1 MTFCREAGSIGE
13 MAEMAE
19 MVEMVEMVG
28 MLSENVVRGLK
39 GSWSHPRPTAFR
51 SSRSP
56 HAHHAPLA
64 VGALFLPPWHS
75 QVFLWEMLSSACS
88 RQFGG

>member
-13 MAEMAE
+13 MADMAE

-39 GSWSHPRPTAFR
+39 GS
-51 SSRSP
+51 
-56 HAHHAPLA
+56 
-64 VGALFLPPWHS
+64 
-75 QVFLWEMLSSACS
+75 
-88 RQFGG
+88 